1 MRVPFQLQK
10 KSHPNL
16 RGISWDSAQIPVS
29 AGTLVYLA
37 VKGRVHALSLSLSLD
52 LHFDRVQA
60 TSVPSLRPMRFRE
73 EKESP
78 EVALFQ
84 ATCLWDIFD
93 STSVAMR
100 LIWTNKLPCWVYLGL
115 LESIT
120 VESSSMATLP

>member
-1 MRVPFQLQK
+1 MGFRA
-10 KSHPNL
+10 
-16 RGISWDSAQIPVS
+16 DSCVRRYF
-29 AGTLVYLA
+29 GLL
-37 VKGRVHALSLSLSLD
+37 GRERPGPRSLSLSLSLD